1 LKNLTEKQRR
11 YRTGLYAV
19 SVLTIALVIFT
30 LAGKVW
36 SDVKSLR
43 SAKSDNIQWN
53 LSQLEVDYLNLK
65 AAALEATQT
74 EAASNFQRRF
84 DVFYSRVSTFRES
97 SVYDVFETDAQ
108 TKQTL
113 DRIWQFVERTAE
125 QIDNNGLTKP
135 SSFKSF
141 QPQLKTVGGDVRD
154 LSLIGIKLFA
164 IDSDRQRQN
173 VSKTMTWIGL
183 LTLALTIATLALI
196 WMFYRQY
203 RRMQSQVSHV
213 EIASSR
219 LNAVVSSSLD
229 AVIVIDRSAKI
240 LEFNG
245 AAQDLFGYSKEAAI
259 GGDLAE
265 MIVPDH
271 FRQAHKDGMKR
282 YLDTG
287 TQKVVGTGRVQLEAK
302 NKSGDVFPIELSIS
316 SADSHE
322 GEIFVA
328 FLRDISE
335 RVEAEEEL
343 KLARDNA
350 LEGQKAKA
358 KLLAVMSHEMRTPL
372 NGMLGTLEL
381 MQDTHLSVRQRQ
393 YLEIID
399 TSGKLLLHHVND
411 VLDISRLDSGKY
423 EADLKRI
430 DITNVMAEIC
440 DSQRPNAKAK
450 GNVIETNFSALEDQ
464 IVIGDDLRLRQILL
478 NVIGNAIKFTVNG
491 RIMVETERL
500 DDDIVHIQVADTG
513 IGINESDLTKIF
525 EDFVSLDSSY
535 QRTQAGTGLG
545 LGITKRMVEAMG
557 GSIGVESVKDEGSL
571 FWIKLPLPQIAD
583 DHDEISGD
591 GPETTSGEPIPPQ
604 HVLIVEDNRINRFVV
619 REMLEKDGHTVFEA
633 NDGEEGV
640 SVCQY
645 VKFDTILMDI
655 SMPGVDG
662 IKATKLI
669 RNGDGPSANTPI
681 IALTAHALPDEII
694 KFNEAGMND
703 TLVKPISR
711 GQLQKAIRMAANLPD
726 VAPTKGQVQSLN
738 VLIDA
743 AIYEELLTTLG
754 KRKSKK
760 LISEFIEEAE
770 SEMNWISAQR
780 TFDKTTEFI
789 DRVHKLAGSAS
800 LLGAARLHQT
810 LFQIESACKS
820 AETEEIENFVSEL
833 QNAWKET
840 KEFYAQ
846 TIR

>member
-1 LKNLTEKQRR
+1 LKRLTQTQRR
-11 YRTGLYAV
+11 YRTGLYVV
-19 SVLTIALVIFT
+19 STLITALVIFA
-30 LAGKVW
+30 LAAKVW
-36 SDVKSLR
+36 NDVKSLR

-65 AAALEATQT
+65 TTALDVGNTQT
-74 EAASNFQRRF
+74 AANFHRRF

-97 SVYDVFETDAQ
+97 SVYDIFGTYDQ
-108 TKQTL
+108 SKQAL
-113 DRIWQFVERTAE
+113 DRIWDFVDKTAE
-125 QIDNNGLTKP
+125 QIDSNALNTP
-135 SSFKSF
+135 NAVTSFI
-141 QPQLKTVGGDVRD
+141 PQINEVGADVRN

-164 IDSDRQRQN
+164 VNSDQQRQD

-183 LTLALTIATLALI
+183 LTVALAIATLALL

-219 LNAVVSSSLD
+219 VNAVVSSSLD
-229 AVIVIDRSAKI
+229 AVIVIDRSARI

-245 AAQDLFGYSKEAAI
+245 AAQDLFGYSKQEAV

-271 FRQAHKDGMKR
+271 FRQAHRDGMQR

-287 TQKVVGTGRVQLEAK
+287 NKKVVGTGRIQLEAK
-302 NKSGDVFPIELSIS
+302 NKAGQVFPIELSIS

-335 RVEAEEEL
+335 RVAAEEEL
-343 KLARDNA
+343 KQARDTA
-350 LEGQKAKA
+350 LAGQKAKE

-393 YLEIID
+393 YLEIIG
-399 TSGKLLLHHVND
+399 TSGQLLLHHVND

-423 EADLKRI
+423 APDLKRI

-440 DSQRPNAKAK
+440 ASQRPNAKAK
-450 GNVIETNFSALEDQ
+450 GNSIETNFTDLEDQ

-500 DDDIVHIQVADTG
+500 DDDMVDIRVSDTG
-513 IGINESDLTKIF
+513 IGIHESDLEKIF
-525 EDFVSLDSSY
+525 EDFISLDSSY
-535 QRTQAGTGLG
+535 ERTQAGTGLG

-583 DHDEISGD
+583 DDADISKD
-591 GPETTSGEPIPPQ
+591 ITEATKTEPTPPQ
-604 HVLIVEDNRINRFVV
+604 HILIVEDNRINRFVV

-633 NDGEEGV
+633 NDGQEGV
-640 SVCQY
+640 SVCEY
-645 VKFDTILMDI
+645 VKFDAILMDI
-655 SMPGVDG
+655 SMPRVDG
-662 IKATKLI
+662 IRATKLI
-669 RNGDGPSANTPI
+669 RSGAGPSANTPI
-681 IALTAHALPDEII
+681 IALTAHALPDEIV
-694 KFNEAGMND
+694 KFNNAGMND

-711 GQLQKAIRMAANLPD
+711 GQLRKAIRMAANLPD
-726 VAPTKGQVQSLN
+726 HTQIETDAVTSDM
-738 VLIDA
+738 LIDS
-743 AIYEELLTTLG
+743 AIFDELRETLG
-754 KRKSKK
+754 KAKSEQ
-760 LISEFIEEAE
+760 LIKDFCDEAQGE
-770 SEMNWISAQR
+770 VEWISAQ
-780 TFDKTTEFI
+780 TTLDKKTDFV

-800 LLGAARLHQT
+800 LLGAARLHRR
-810 LFQIESACKS
+810 LFEIESACKS
-820 AETEEIENFVSEL
+820 ETPQDVSKL
-833 QNAWKET
+833 VSSLRQTWDDT
-840 KEFYAQ
+840 QEFYTK